1 MMLDI
6 YNELLKFIDKDKIL
20 KDEPMTLHTSFK
32 IGGKADFLVK
42 PSTEDYFNFKIF
54 KRK

>member
-20 KDEPMTLHTSFK
+20 KDEPMALHTSFK

-42 PSTEDYFNFKIF
+42 PST
-54 KRK
+54 